1 MDSATEQAWI
11 RYLQEHGLA
20 TWEEIEAGLRD
31 KNSGPD
37 GTLDSVLVRQN
48 IITPAQRET
57 IQKKIQE
64 QRTGLTQLGSFRLS
78 RKLGEG
84 GMGAVYLA
92 EDSLA
97 GRTVAIKVLP
107 SKFSSNPEFVARF
120 RREARSTGKLSHPNI
135 VAAYSFGEDG
145 GHHYFV
151 MEYMA
156 GAPLDSRLKNG
167 GRVPWDEAVAI
178 IKQVAA
184 GLEYAHNHGLIHRDI
199 KPGNIFIA
207 ETGEA
212 KILDLGLSKSID
224 ENEQSFMTQ
233 SGAVL
238 GTPHYISPEQARS
251 DKGIDGRTDIYSLG
265 ATFYHLVTGKT
276 PFEGSGAAVIL
287 MKHLTEQLPN
297 PLDLNP
303 DLPEAV
309 VQVICKMMAKH
320 PLDRYANCEELIAD
334 LELISEGKTPSAAHL
349 EGDKSSV
356 MMRRLVVN
364 TPTQSMIQPA
374 QPEVPHTKTVRL
386 KEDKRPSRRLVWQFA
401 GAALAAILVGVFLV
415 GMRGNRSR
423 DENRVDAS
431 AKGKEVAVVA
441 PEPKQ
446 IPKESPKL
454 PETVT
459 APPKVAVAP
468 VTPAPTRPEPAQ
480 SSVQKKVDLLA
491 LVDLERDVVRGR
503 WTRRDDGIA
512 SDATGDFGVGV
523 GGARVQFPYRMPA
536 EYDLRVEF
544 TKQSGPACVAV
555 LFPSPRGSIGL
566 AGTYAY
572 IVGGWGNSTAGFE
585 LVNGM
590 NAQPRGTPEGQRNET
605 VRVGQWLRT
614 GERQTIVLQVR
625 RQSAR
630 VSLDGTEIG
639 FSPPSYRNMSPAHWY
654 SLRDQTLAGVSS
666 WSSPTVFHTI
676 ELTEI
681 TGSGEPTRGTQ

>member
-1 MDSATEQAWI
+1 MDSSTEQAWI

-20 TWEEIEAGLRD
+20 TWEQIEAGLRGKD
-31 KNSGPD
+31 SSLD
-37 GTLDSVLVRQN
+37 IALDSVLVRQN
-48 IITPAQRET
+48 VITPAQRET
-57 IQKKIQE
+57 IQKKIIE
-64 QRTGLTQLGSFRLS
+64 QQQGLTQLGSFRLS

-167 GRVPWDEAVAI
+167 GRVPWDEAVSI
-178 IKQVAA
+178 VKQVAA
-184 GLEYAHNHGLIHRDI
+184 GLQYAHNHGLIHRDI

-212 KILDLGLSKSID
+212 KILDLGLSKSLD

-276 PFEGSGAAVIL
+276 PFEGNGAAVIL
-287 MKHLTEQLPN
+287 MKHLTEQLPS

-320 PLDRYANCEELIAD
+320 PLDRYTRCEDLIAD
-334 LELISEGKTPSAAHL
+334 LELIGQGKTPSAAHL
-349 EGDKSSV
+349 EENKSSV
-356 MMRRLVVN
+356 MMRRQHLNDATHSVGRRL
-364 TPTQSMIQPA
+364 TQD
-374 QPEVPHTKTVRL
+374 VPHKKTVRL
-386 KEDKRPSRRLVWQFA
+386 QEEAKPARRPLWMYAA
-401 GAALAAILVGVFLV
+401 GAAAMVLVVFLI
-415 GMRGNRSR
+415 GALRSR
-423 DENRVDAS
+423 
-431 AKGKEVAVVA
+431 GKEQKLSAVKDPGVTEVK
-441 PEPKQ
+441 EPV
-446 IPKESPKL
+446 SPTKTTPIATP
-454 PETVT
+454 PETPVKSVPQPVPVPVNPT
-459 APPKVAVAP
+459 PPTPPAVLK
-468 VTPAPTRPEPAQ
+468 R
-480 SSVQKKVDLLA
+480 VDLLA
-491 LVDLERDVVRGR
+491 LIDLERDVVRGR
-503 WTRRDDGIA
+503 WTRRDDGIL
-512 SDATGDFGVGV
+512 SDATGDFAVGM
-523 GGARVQFPYRMPA
+523 GGARVQFPYRMPS

-555 LFPSPRGSIGL
+555 LFPSPRTSIGL
-566 AGTYAY
+566 SGTYAY

-590 NAQPRGTPEGQRNET
+590 NAQGRATPEGQRNDT
-605 VRVGQWLRT
+605 VRFGQWLRN
-614 GERQTIVLQVR
+614 GERQTLLLQVR

-654 SLRDQTLAGVSS
+654 ALRDQTLAGLSS
-666 WSSPTVFHTI
+666 WSSPTLFHTV
-676 ELTEI
+676 ELTEVS
-681 TGSGEPTRGTQ
+681 GSGEPTRGTQ